1 MASRRKGRI
10 LAFQALYW
18 WESSVEIAVKGAKA
32 PPGVSSKAP
41 PGSPLSAETS
51 NKMLVEELLNFSWLE
66 ADKRGAVNQE
76 IADFSRLL
84 IAGTIENIGA
94 VDRMIQSHLQNW
106 HISRLNR
113 VDLAI
118 LRMSAY
124 TLMFQRELPPSI
136 VINEAIGISKEFG
149 ADESYRF
156 INGVLDSI
164 RRTLESSEAAPDSA
178 AAEVPRTPGSVV
190 PKEPCPSQS

>member
-18 WESSVEIAVKGAKA
+18 WESSAEITAKDAKA
-32 PPGVSSKAP
+32 PALSGS
-41 PGSPLSAETS
+41 GSPASAETP
-51 NKMLVEELLNFSWLE
+51 NGMPEELLNFSWLE
-66 ADKRGAVNQE
+66 AGKQEAVDQGT
-76 IADFSRLL
+76 ADFSRLL

-106 HISRLNR
+106 DISRLNR
-113 VDLAI
+113 VDLAV
-118 LRMSAY
+118 LRMSTY
-124 TLMFQRELPPSI
+124 TLMFQRDLSPSI

-149 ADESYRF
+149 TDESYRF

-164 RRTLESSEAAPDSA
+164 RRTLESPQAAPDSP
-178 AAEVPRTPGSVV
+178 AAEVSRAPGTAV